1 MLKKFVAINN
11 VGRFQKYGAAGDV
24 ELKRYNLFFAE
35 NGRGKTTLC
44 AILRSLQT
52 GDPAHVLGRTTL
64 GGTDA
69 PQINILFDTGTA
81 SFSNGG
87 WSTTVPSIAIFDATF
102 VSENVYSGDTVD
114 IEHRRSL
121 YRIIVG
127 KQGVDLA
134 QKIDAL
140 DAASRTKSTE
150 IRENAAAIQAYV
162 PQGITLDV
170 FLALAEDS
178 AIDDKIATAE
188 RELEAVRQTDQINAH
203 SALSELT
210 LPSIP
215 SDLETLLAKAVEAVA
230 EDAGRR
236 VAEQIQAHAM
246 HARGEPWLSEG
257 LGYIRED
264 KCPFC
269 NQSLAAA
276 TTLID
281 AYKAHFSGAYRAMRS
296 DIATLRNRI
305 ETALGEREIAKIER
319 TLDQNTAAVD
329 YWTRYCDITAP
340 ALTGGNET
348 GETIRALRQAALVL
362 LDRKAASPTEAVVLD
377 PTFTNGRNAL
387 MQMQEAVVAYNA
399 AATAANAIVTAKK
412 AATGASDIRSI
423 TAALTRLRATKKR
436 HEPAVKQACQQQETL
451 QAEKKTIEES
461 KAAVRA
467 ELDNNTKKVIGQYE
481 QTINQLLDDFNA
493 GFRITE
499 TKHGYPGGVA
509 SSSYQILI
517 NNVPVELGD
526 TNTPLSQPSFRNTLS
541 SGDKSTLALAFFL
554 AQLAHDPDTAA
565 KIVVFDDPF
574 NSQDSFRK
582 DCTVQKIKN
591 CGQASTQ
598 VLVLSHDLGFLKRIW
613 DRLDQQSAERKCFQ
627 MTRIGLRNTTICEW
641 NIEQATQDRFK
652 ADRAAL
658 INFYL
663 TNDGNPR
670 DVVQKVRPVLETYS
684 RYLGAGAIADAD
696 TLGTIINK
704 IRGVGASHQLYGVC
718 NDLEELNDYT
728 KRYHHGENKNA
739 ATEPISETELHGYV
753 KRTLELTGGC

>member
-52 GDPAHVLGRTTL
+52 GDAAHVIGRTTL

-69 PQINILFDTGTA
+69 PEINILLDTGMAT
-81 SFSNGG
+81 FSNGA
-87 WSTTVPSIAIFDATF
+87 WSATVPSIAIFDATF

-114 IEHRRSL
+114 IEHKRSL

-134 QKIDAL
+134 QEIETI
-140 DAASRTKSTE
+140 DAASRAKSTE
-150 IRENAAAIQAYV
+150 IREKAAAIQAYV
-162 PQGITLDV
+162 PQGVTLDV
-170 FLALAEDS
+170 FLALAEDP
-178 AIDDKIATAE
+178 AIDEKVATAE
-188 RELEAVRQTDQINAH
+188 RELEAVRQTDQINTRA
-203 SALSELT
+203 ALSELV
-210 LPSIP
+210 LPSVP
-215 SDLETLLAKAVEAVA
+215 ANLETLLAKAVEGIA

-236 VAEQIQAHAM
+236 VVQQTQAHAM
-246 HARGEPWLSEG
+246 HTRGEPWLSEG
-257 LGYIRED
+257 LGYISED

-269 NQSLAAA
+269 SQPLAAV

-281 AYKAHFSGAYRAMRS
+281 AYKAYYSGAYKAMRTE
-296 DIATLRNRI
+296 IAGLRQRI
-305 ETALGEREIAKIER
+305 ETAFGEREIAKIER
-319 TLDQNTAAVD
+319 TLDQNTSAVD
-329 YWTRYCDITAP
+329 FWARYCDITAP
-340 ALTGGNET
+340 ALAGGSGS
-348 GETIRALRQAALVL
+348 GETIRVLCQLAQAL
-362 LDRKAASPTEAVVLD
+362 LDRKTASPTEAVALD
-377 PTFTNGRNAL
+377 TTFTDARNAL
-387 MQMQEAVVAYNA
+387 LRLQEGVVAYNTA
-399 AATAANAIVTAKK
+399 VTAANAIITAKK
-412 AATGASDIRSI
+412 TMTGAADVRTIMA
-423 TAALTRLRATKKR
+423 TLTRLRATKR
-436 HEPAVKQACQQQETL
+436 RYEPGVNQLCQQQEIAQT
-451 QAEKKTIEES
+451 QKKTLEEK
-461 KAAVRA
+461 KAAVRIQ
-467 ELDNNTKKVIGQYE
+467 LDANTKQVIGQYE

-517 NNVPVELGD
+517 NSVPVELGD
-526 TNTPLSQPSFRNTLS
+526 ASTPLGNPSFRNTLS

-554 AQLAHDPDTAA
+554 AQLAHDPDRAA
-565 KIVVFDDPF
+565 KVVAFDDPF

-591 CGQASTQ
+591 CGQNSAQ
-598 VLVLSHDLGFLKRIW
+598 VLVLSHDMGFLKRIW
-613 DRLDQQSAERKCFQ
+613 DRLDKQSAERKCLQ

-641 NIEQATQDRFK
+641 DIDQATQDQFK

-658 INFYL
+658 TNFYL

-684 RYLGAGAIADAD
+684 RYLGGGVIADAD
-696 TLGTIINK
+696 TLGTIVSK
-704 IRGVGASHQLYGVC
+704 IRGVGASHQLYDICG
-718 NDLEELNDYT
+718 DLEELNDYT
-728 KRYHHGENKNA
+728 KRYHHGENQNA
-739 ATEPISETELHGYV
+739 ATEPISEAELHGYV